1 VSLRIAVF
9 SLALATFVAA
19 AASAQNATPLP
30 ASVTLEQVLQLLD
43 TRSPHTLAE
52 RAEVDVA
59 AADRITADTLPN
71 PSINYGGTHLV
82 QGFSTGAVTQ
92 HQIVAEQPLLIFG
105 QRQARRDSADLN
117 VSAERARV
125 AASLAERRLDVRQ
138 AFVTLLARQE
148 DLRLLQESR
157 ADLTRVEAVVRGR
170 ADAGDR
176 SRYDVLRIET
186 EGQMLDVD
194 VRGAVTDVADA
205 SRHLAQLLGFPGW
218 QPSAAGVLSPG
229 ATPTDLE
236 VLWAA
241 AQRRRPA
248 LVAIQR
254 RVSAAQGGIVL
265 AQHERLPVP
274 AVSGGALRTS
284 EVSGT
289 SVFFGVSVPLPFFD
303 RGHGPIA
310 RATAEAHA
318 ETLAATAEVDE
329 ARAEVERTRAVFM
342 SRRETLASVESDLVQ
357 RVPLLR
363 RMAEDAYREG
373 RGDILEL
380 LDASRSLKDIQ
391 LLHVKQLELTRLA
404 EEDVISAAGLD
415 AAEVP

>member
-1 VSLRIAVF
+1 
-9 SLALATFVAA
+9 
-19 AASAQNATPLP
+19 
-30 ASVTLEQVLQLLD
+30 
-43 TRSPHTLAE
+43 
-52 RAEVDVA
+52 VDVA

-71 PSINYGGTHLV
+71 PSVSYGGTHLV
-82 QGFSTGAVTQ
+82 QGLSTGALTQ

-105 QRQARRDSADLN
+105 QRQARRDAAELN

-125 AASLAERRLDVRQ
+125 AAALADRRLEVRQ

-148 DLRLLQESR
+148 DLRLLQNSR
-157 ADLTRVEAVVRGR
+157 ADLGRVEAVVRGR

-186 EGQMLDVD
+186 EGQMLDID

-205 SRHLAQLLGFPGW
+205 SRHLAQLLGFPEWEPHAEGML
-218 QPSAAGVLSPG
+218 GPG
-229 ATPTDLE
+229 ATTTDFD

-241 AQRRRPA
+241 AQRRRPG

-254 RVSAAQGGIVL
+254 RVSAAQGGILL

-274 AVSGGALRTS
+274 AVSGGALKTND
-284 EVSGT
+284 VAGT
-289 SVFFGVSVPLPFFD
+289 SVFFGFSVPLPFFD

-310 RATAEAHA
+310 RATAEANA
-318 ETLAATAEVDE
+318 ETLAATAEVGE
-329 ARAEVERTRAVFM
+329 ARAEVERTRVVFM
-342 SRRETLASVESDLVQ
+342 SRRQTLASVEGDLVQ
-357 RVPLLR
+357 RVPVLR

-391 LLHVKQLELTRLA
+391 LLHVKQLELTSLA
-404 EEDVISAAGLD
+404 EEEVIAAAGLD
-415 AAEVP
+415 AAETP